1 MPGLN
6 YSITVHKE
14 EEKRLYRI
22 MKELEFDGE
31 SFIEDAKG
39 PAWDGTMIKFG
50 VRAKPLIEKDLIEPI
65 WIQRKPGNYPL
76 QNKLIRTKKSV
87 SVKEVT
93 KGKISEFYFK
103 PVKIVDE
110 MHMKRRK
117 LI

>member
-6 YSITVHKE
+6 YFIKVNKE

-22 MKELEFDGE
+22 MKELSIHGE
-31 SFIEDAKG
+31 SLVVDAKG
-39 PAWDGTMIKFG
+39 PDWQSTMRKFG

-65 WIQRKPGNYPL
+65 WAQYTSDKTLYNNR
-76 QNKLIRTKKSV
+76 LIRIKKSV
-87 SVKEVT
+87 SVEEIT

-103 PVKIVDE
+103 PIEIDE
-110 MHMKRRK
+110 RHKKRRK